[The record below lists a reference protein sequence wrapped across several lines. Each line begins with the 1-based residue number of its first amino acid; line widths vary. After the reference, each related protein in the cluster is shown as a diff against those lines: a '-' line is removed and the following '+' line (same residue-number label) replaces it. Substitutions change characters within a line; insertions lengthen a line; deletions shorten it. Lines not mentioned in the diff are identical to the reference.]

1 MNGSS
6 SGARRMTRT
15 RLTAQARELM
25 LTREAI
31 ALVAAGGSSRVV
43 VAGIRFGE
51 SILDDAQRLALEAG
65 VRVKP
70 IRRAGGIGADL
81 LVEPIS

>member
-1 MNGSS
+1 MNGTSV
-6 SGARRMTRT
+6 GARRTTRS
-15 RLTAQARELM
+15 RATAQAREL
-25 LTREAI
+25 LLAREAI

-51 SILDDAQRLALEAG
+51 TILRDAQRLALEAG

-70 IRRAGGIGADL
+70 LRRAEGLGTDL